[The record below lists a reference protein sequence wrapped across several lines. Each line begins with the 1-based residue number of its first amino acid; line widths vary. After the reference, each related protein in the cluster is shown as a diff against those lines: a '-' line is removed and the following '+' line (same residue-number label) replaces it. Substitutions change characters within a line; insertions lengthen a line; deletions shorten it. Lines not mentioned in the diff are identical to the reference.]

1 VARVILADDHP
12 LFIEALADAV
22 RRAGIEVVGTATS
35 GDELMALA
43 DTVDTDAVLL
53 DLAMPGLDGFEC
65 LELLRERRPEWS
77 LIVVSASDDEA
88 DIRRALDLG
97 AICFVGKATDPHD
110 LAGAVHVLLLRSV
123 HLPPPHRNSASTNV
137 QGPDEVARALLTPR
151 ELEILRL
158 AAQGH
163 SNAQIAAELWVT
175 EQTVKFHLSNTYR
188 KINVT
193 NRTSASRWAENHQ
206 LL

>member
-12 LFIEALADAV
+12 LFVEALAEAV
-22 RRAGIEVVGTATS
+22 RRAGIKVVATARD
-35 GDELMALA
+35 GDELMELA
-43 DTVDTDAVLL
+43 KTTEADAVLL

-65 LELLRERRPEWS
+65 LELLREERPDWA
-77 LIVVSASDDEA
+77 LIVISASDDEA

-97 AICFVGKATDPHD
+97 AVCFVGKATDPHD

-123 HLPPPHRNSASTNV
+123 HLPPPHRNGASTN
-137 QGPDEVARALLTPR
+137 GPDEVAKALLTPR

-158 AAQGH
+158 AAQGQ
-163 SNAQIAAELWVT
+163 SNAQIASALWVT
-175 EQTVKFHLSNTYR
+175 EQTVKFHLSNTY
-188 KINVT
+188 KKAGVT
-193 NRTSASRWAENHQ
+193 NRTSASRWAENHR